1 MAEVTAVIT
10 ATLIT
15 APLLGLYIFYL
26 IIMKVSQNKQRS
38 FKIAVD
44 ATVLLFIASVYFM
57 VYEIW
62 GVRTG
67 WLIVMFFLLT
77 AIVFT
82 FVHWKNYEEIDIK
95 RVFKGVWRF
104 QFVVFFLLYFI
115 VIMYGLIISVMT

>member
-10 ATLIT
+10 ATLVT

-26 IIMKVSQNKQRS
+26 IMVKLSRNKQRS
-38 FKIAVD
+38 FKLAVD
-44 ATVLLFIASVYFM
+44 VTVLLFIVSVYFM

-62 GVRTG
+62 GLRMG
-67 WLIVMFFLLT
+67 WLIAMFFLLT
-77 AIVFT
+77 AIIFT

-115 VIMYGLIISVMT
+115 IIIYGLFNSVMT